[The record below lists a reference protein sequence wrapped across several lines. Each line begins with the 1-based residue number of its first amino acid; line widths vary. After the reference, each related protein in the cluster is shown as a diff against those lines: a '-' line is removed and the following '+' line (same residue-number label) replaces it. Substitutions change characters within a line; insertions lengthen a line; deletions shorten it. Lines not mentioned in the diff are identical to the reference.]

1 MIQKIKTAFAAPKTG
16 TAKIN
21 SVVGQF
27 EGMITELET
36 GAQMN
41 SDKISNNKVEI
52 ESLEGE
58 NTNLKDVNTKAGN
71 VRDALYA
78 IVNGG

>member
-1 MIQKIKTAFAAPKTG
+1 MFKKLLGGPKTG

-27 EGMITELET
+27 EGMMIELET

-41 SDKISNNKVEI
+41 SDKMVGNDVQINALQN
-52 ESLEGE
+52 E
-58 NTNLKDVNTKAGN
+58 NQELDLVNAKARN
-71 VRDALYA
+71 VRDALNT
-78 IVNGG
+78 IVNGA